1 MKRLAL
7 VVTVLGSTLA
17 AAQDYLA
24 FKMVST
30 PSNPFPIYVDSR
42 SPTPVGLQYA
52 LMQNAVERA
61 WATWNAVQC
70 SAAKVRSLGPSVGTV
85 QNPIE
90 TFDSYSVTP
99 VWMLTIDADA
109 QQIFGNASLVT
120 AITLPRAYAGVLQT
134 CDIFF
139 NGPNTQWTVDAVP
152 AADFMDVETI
162 MLHEA
167 GHCLGL
173 GHSGPSDSVMD
184 QVVQKGEAVR
194 VLTLADVT
202 KLCGRYPLAGESA
215 SPCFADGGCQQ
226 TDLKCLPQPTTNGLT
241 LNMCSRG
248 CTPGA
253 NGVCDM
259 PQSCLPSTA
268 FSSTGFTGACLLP
281 GDIITQ
287 VGKPCTM
294 DNECGNSI
302 GYCEL
307 PQPASGGNQFWSAGY
322 CTQACEPGQ
331 PVCPQGSVCTQ
342 LDNGKRCLQSCRV
355 GLADCRTN
363 YACAQIDAIATS
375 GVCLSRC
382 FADQDCAQPALN
394 ACRTCDGLCVPRQNA
409 AGEIGNPC
417 LQDSE
422 CGVGQVC
429 RITDLNSLQKQC
441 VLQCSRGC
449 GNCPTGSTCTPAAR
463 GELFCLRDCTGPST
477 CGPALRCAD
486 TQVGRSCLP
495 ACVNDTDCPVGQFC
509 NLGECYTPMEG
520 DGGCSTLQCRTDAG
534 KPVVITPK
542 DAGTGPGGTGGCGCA
557 SVDPSLGFALLGLL
571 TLASRRRSWR
581 QQ

>member
-7 VVTVLGSTLA
+7 LAVLGLSGLA
-17 AAQDYLA
+17 AAQQDFLA

-30 PSNPFPIYVDSR
+30 AQNPFPVYVDSR
-42 SPTPVGLQYA
+42 SNSPAGIQYP

-70 SAAKVRSLGPSVGTV
+70 AYPKVRSLGPAVGTV
-85 QNPIE
+85 QNPLE

-99 VWMLTIDADA
+99 VWILSSTDPDA

-139 NGPNTQWTVDAVP
+139 NGPNTQWTVDTVP
-152 AADFMDVETI
+152 PPDHMDVETI

-173 GHSGPSDSVMD
+173 GHSGPYDSVMD
-184 QVVQKGEAVR
+184 QVVEKGEAVR
-194 VLTLADVT
+194 VLTTADVT
-202 KLCGRYPLAGESA
+202 KLCTRYPLVGESA

-226 TDLKCLPQPTTNGLT
+226 TDLKCLAQPVTNGLS
-241 LNMCSRG
+241 LNLCTRG
-248 CTPGA
+248 CSPGA

-259 PQSCLPSTA
+259 PLSCLNSTA
-268 FSSTGFTGACLLP
+268 FSGFSGACLLP
-281 GDIITQ
+281 GDIATQ

-294 DNECGNSI
+294 DNQCGNSI
-302 GYCEL
+302 GYCEQ
-307 PQPASGGNQFWSAGY
+307 PQAASGGNQFWSAGY

-331 PVCPQGSVCTQ
+331 PVCPSGSVCTQ

-355 GLADCRTN
+355 GLADCRVN

-382 FADQDCAQPALN
+382 FADQDCARPDLY
-394 ACRTCDGLCVPRQNA
+394 ACRTCDGLCVPRQNP

-417 LQDSE
+417 LRDSE
-422 CGVGQVC
+422 CGLGQVC
-429 RITDLNSLQKQC
+429 RITDTNSAQKQC

-449 GNCPTGSTCTPAAR
+449 GVCPTGSTCTPAAR
-463 GELFCLRDCTGPST
+463 GELFCLRDCTGPGT

-486 TQVGRSCLP
+486 TQVSKSCLP
-495 ACVNDTDCPVGQFC
+495 ACINNTDCPVGQSC
-509 NLGECYTPMEG
+509 YLGECYTPMEG

-534 KPVVITPK
+534 RPIVITPK
-542 DAGTGPGGTGGCGCA
+542 DAGSGIGGTGGCGCA
-557 SVDPSLGFALLGLL
+557 SVDPSAGFALLGLL
-571 TLASRRRSWR
+571 TFLSRRRSWR
-581 QQ
+581 Q